1 MTLTLRG
8 RVVVAALI
16 LALAALVGYV
26 TAEIGTTCYAA
37 TIR

>member
-8 RVVVAALI
+8 RVVVAAL

-26 TAEIGTTCYAA
+26 TAEVGTTCYLT